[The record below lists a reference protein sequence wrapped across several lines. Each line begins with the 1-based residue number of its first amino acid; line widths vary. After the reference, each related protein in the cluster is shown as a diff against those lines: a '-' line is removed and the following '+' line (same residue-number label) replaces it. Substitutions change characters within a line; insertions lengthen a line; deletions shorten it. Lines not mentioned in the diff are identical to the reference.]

1 MELAKGEYPPLK
13 GLWFS
18 DVCMGTGELEIDILV
33 GADYLWSFQ
42 KDCTIR
48 GGLDKPVA
56 VETELGWVLSGPMK
70 SQSSGPEPIQ
80 INLVKTEDKEG
91 LDVDVNRLWDL
102 EVIGIEKPRRG
113 VYEEYRDS
121 ISFDGHRYSVKL
133 PWKEGCPDLPTNYTT
148 TLRRLRSQ
156 VARLEREPEIL
167 AEYAAIID
175 EQLHTGV
182 IERVVELEVALKVHY
197 LPHQAVVRKEA
208 TTTKVRI
215 IYNASSKATKTCT
228 SLNDCLHVGPSL
240 NPLF

>member
-1 MELAKGEYPPLK
+1 M
-13 GLWFS
+13 
-18 DVCMGTGELEIDILV
+18 
-33 GADYLWSFQ
+33 
-42 KDCTIR
+42 
-48 GGLDKPVA
+48 
-56 VETELGWVLSGPMK
+56 ETELGWVLSGPMK

-148 TLRRLRSQ
+148 TLRRLRNQ

-182 IERVVELEVALKVHY
+182 IERVVELEAAPKVH
-197 LPHQAVVRKEA
+197 
-208 TTTKVRI
+208 
-215 IYNASSKATKTCT
+215 
-228 SLNDCLHVGPSL
+228 
-240 NPLF
+240 

>member
-1 MELAKGEYPPLK
+1 MYNRG
-13 GLWFS
+13 
-18 DVCMGTGELEIDILV
+18 
-33 GADYLWSFQ
+33 
-42 KDCTIR
+42 
-48 GGLDKPVA
+48 GGLDEPVA

-70 SQSSGPEPIQ
+70 SQSSGPGPVQ
-80 INLVKTEDKEG
+80 INLVNTEDKES

-102 EVIGIEKPRRG
+102 EVIGIKEPRRW

-148 TLRRLRSQ
+148 SLRRLRSQ

-175 EQLHTGV
+175 EQFHTGV
-182 IERVVELEVALKVHY
+182 IERVVELEAAPKVHY

-208 TTTKVRI
+208 STMKVRI
-215 IYNASSKATKTCT
+215 VYDA
-228 SLNDCLHVGPSL
+228 
-240 NPLF
+240 

>member
-70 SQSSGPEPIQ
+70 SQSSGLGPVH
-80 INLVKTEDKEG
+80 INLVKTEDKES
-91 LDVDVNRLWDL
+91 LDVDVNRLWHL
-102 EVIGIEKPRRG
+102 EVIGIKEPRSG

-121 ISFDGHRYSVKL
+121 ISVDGHRYSVKL

-148 TLRRLRSQ
+148 SLRCLKSQ

-215 IYNASSKATKTCT
+215 I
-228 SLNDCLHVGPSL
+228 
-240 NPLF
+240 